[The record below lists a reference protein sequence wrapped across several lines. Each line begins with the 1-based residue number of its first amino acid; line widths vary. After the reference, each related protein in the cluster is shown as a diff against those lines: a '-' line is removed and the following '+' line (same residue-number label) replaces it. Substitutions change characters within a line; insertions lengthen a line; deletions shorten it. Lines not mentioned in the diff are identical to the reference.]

1 MDLEFGFYW
10 DWIDAQANNFL
21 APFLP
26 EQQLSFSFLFL
37 LPQQLFKIG
46 LKKSGG

>member
-26 EQQLSFSFLFL
+26 KQQLSFSLS
-37 LPQQLFKIG
+37 PSKQLFKIG

>member
-26 EQQLSFSFLFL
+26 EQQLSFSLS
-37 LPQQLFKIG
+37 PSKQLFKIG